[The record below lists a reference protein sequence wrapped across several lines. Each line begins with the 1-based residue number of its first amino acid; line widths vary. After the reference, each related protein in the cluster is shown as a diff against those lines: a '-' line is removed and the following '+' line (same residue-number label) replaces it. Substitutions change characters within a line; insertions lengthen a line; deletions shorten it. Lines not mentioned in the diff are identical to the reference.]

1 MFAMLRQPIV
11 TTLGHVDHGK
21 TSLLDS
27 LRNTKVASRE
37 HGGITQHVGASEI
50 PLEVIEEVCGEFLKK
65 NKLKLSLPGLL
76 LIDTPGHEI
85 FANLR
90 RRGGS
95 IADIAILVID
105 VTKGIENQTIEAI
118 EILKEYKTPFVI
130 ALNKVDAISGWI
142 SQPGKSMTESM
153 AIQRPDVL
161 ATLDER
167 LYILLGEL
175 YKYGLSCER
184 FDRVSDFTKQLLV
197 IPVSAKTREGLQEL
211 LAYIAG
217 LAQRY
222 LEKTLEKHEEAEG
235 KASILEIREERG
247 LGMTIDAILYEGTLG
262 TGDEI
267 VFPTLEGAA
276 TSKVKAIFRPK
287 PLDEMRDPRE
297 KFSPVQRVSAA
308 AGIKISCE
316 NAGKALAGG
325 ELIVARS
332 SGAAKTAVDAI
343 EAQTRQIMFESQ
355 KEGILLFADALGSLE
370 AITKLLSNAGI
381 AVRSARVG
389 SPTKRDVLQ
398 ASSVREKERFL
409 GAILCFNSPVE
420 GDVLALAKEEKVKI
434 FEEKI
439 IYNLTEGYKLW
450 VDAEKAAEKKEAF
463 KSLYTPCKMR
473 VLKDHC
479 FRMNKPCIVGVEVL
493 AGLLKSESTLLNEK
507 GEKVGQVKAIQA
519 DKESI
524 SEAKRGMLVA
534 VSIDGPTFGR
544 QVFDLMLLYSDVPR
558 NDAELL
564 EGKYKGALSPEE
576 VELLGEL
583 KKIKGIK
590 SF

>member
-1 MFAMLRQPIV
+1 MLRQPIV

-37 HGGITQHVGASEI
+37 HGGITQHVGASEV
-50 PLEVIEEVCGEFLKK
+50 PREVIDEVCGEFLKK
-65 NKLKLSLPGLL
+65 NKITLSLPGLL
-76 LIDTPGHEI
+76 LIDTPGHAV

-105 VTKGIENQTIEAI
+105 ATKGIEAQTIEAI

-130 ALNKVDAISGWI
+130 AFNKVDSISGWH
-142 SQPGKSMTESM
+142 SLKGKSMSDSI
-153 AIQRPDVL
+153 ASQREDVI
-161 ATLDER
+161 ASLDER
-167 LYILLGEL
+167 IYTLLGKL
-175 YKYGLSCER
+175 YQYGFSAER
-184 FDRVSDFTKQLLV
+184 FDRVTDFTKQILI
-197 IPVSAKTREGLQEL
+197 IPVSAKSREGLQEL

-217 LAQRY
+217 LAQKY
-222 LEKTLEKHEEAEG
+222 LEKTLAQKDADEG
-235 KASILEIREERG
+235 KASILEVREERG
-247 LGMTIDAILYEGTLG
+247 LGMTVDAILYQGTIA
-262 TGDEI
+262 TGDDVI
-267 VFPTLEGAA
+267 FPTMAGAMK
-276 TSKVKAIFRPK
+276 SKVKAIFRPK

-297 KFSPVQRVSAA
+297 KFSPVQSVAAA

-316 NAGKALAGG
+316 NAGSALAGG
-325 ELIVARS
+325 EMLVVRS
-332 SGAAKTAVDAI
+332 QESEQAAI
-343 EAQTRQIMFESQ
+343 EEIEAETRQIMFESS

-389 SPTKRDVLQ
+389 SPTKRDVLEA
-398 ASSVREKERFL
+398 ASVKEKERFL

-420 GDVLALAKEEKVKI
+420 NEVLSLAKESSVKI
-434 FEEKI
+434 FQEKI
-439 IYNLTEGYKLW
+439 IYNLTEGYKVW
-450 VDAEKAAEKKEAF
+450 VEEQKVAEKKEAF
-463 KSLYTPCKMR
+463 ASLYTPCKII

-493 AGLLKSESTLLNEK
+493 GGMLKSGSTLLNDK
-507 GEKVGQVKAIQA
+507 GEKVGEVKAIQE

-524 SEAKRGMLVA
+524 SQAKKGAHVA

-544 QVFDLMLLYSDVPR
+544 QVFDNSVLYSDVPK
-558 NDAELL
+558 NDAALL
-564 EGKYKGALSPEE
+564 EGKYRAALSPDEL
-576 VELLGEL
+576 ELLNEL
-583 KKIKGIK
+583 KKVKGIK
-590 SF
+590 SY